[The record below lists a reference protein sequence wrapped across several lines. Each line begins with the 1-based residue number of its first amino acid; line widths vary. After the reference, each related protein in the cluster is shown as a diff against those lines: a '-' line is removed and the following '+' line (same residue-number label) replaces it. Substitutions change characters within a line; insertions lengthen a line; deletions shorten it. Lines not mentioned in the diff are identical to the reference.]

1 MVIHYH
7 DILMIILV
15 RKWMMNCELRLPSHH
30 ECSHWERL
38 LLMVVNLK
46 GIHSIRE
53 VADEELVI
61 SNGFSTYDAKNDTL

>member
-1 MVIHYH
+1 
-7 DILMIILV
+7 
-15 RKWMMNCELRLPSHH
+15 MMNCELRLPSHH

-46 GIHSIRE
+46 GIHSVRE

-61 SNGFSTYDAKNDTL
+61 SNGFSTYDAKDDIL